1 MSPKGCLESPEA
13 LLSRLLAYYA
23 VYDLVI
29 RLQQVAEIDGRKSE
43 ELEDLKITLREVIDS
58 GLMGALHAMGERE
71 DWLTNDLA
79 MLLHE
84 AESLRQYW
92 LKKAARASKASQT

>member
-1 MSPKGCLESPEA
+1 VSPKGCLRSPEA
-13 LLSRLLAYYA
+13 LFSRLLAYYA

-29 RLQQVAEIDGRKSE
+29 HLQQVAEIDGRKSE
-43 ELEDLKITLREVIDS
+43 ELEDLKIMLREAINS
-58 GLMGALHAMGERE
+58 GLMGALYALGERE

-79 MLLHE
+79 ALLQE
-84 AESLRQYW
+84 TESLRQYW